1 MMVPHEQDF
10 AAPFASDPPLMM
22 VGSMRGLIEVF
33 ARPRCRCHGRDR
45 SSECSVTR
53 SLVGPAWLRMPIHHH
68 HHHPGLGRWPFGPW
82 SLVFGIWSLFFQVSL
97 PSLSSEIIFRNS
109 LPSFSSEF
117 LLALSW
123 PILARCVDGS
133 IVRDALTNDSHSR
146 LQLQAARTIIPHD
159 APRTHLALKY
169 NFEMSY
175 K

>member
-68 HHHPGLGRWPFGPW
+68 HHHPGLGRW
-82 SLVFGIWSLFFQVSL
+82 SLVFGLWSLVIGLWYLVFVL
-97 PSLSSEIIFRNS
+97 PG
-109 LPSFSSEF
+109 FSSEF
-117 LLALSW
+117 VFRDYLPKFSTEFLFRVSLG
-123 PILARCVDGS
+123 PILA
-133 IVRDALTNDSHSR
+133 
-146 LQLQAARTIIPHD
+146 
-159 APRTHLALKY
+159 HLG
-169 NFEMSY
+169 EMR
-175 K
+175 

>member
-1 MMVPHEQDF
+1 MVAIDQLSVRLRDHLLGQHGYGRPSIIITIILD
-10 AAPFASDPPLMM
+10 LV
-22 VGSMRGLIEVF
+22 VG
-33 ARPRCRCHGRDR
+33 HW
-45 SSECSVTR
+45 
-53 SLVGPAWLRMPIHHH
+53 SLA
-68 HHHPGLGRWPFGPW
+68 FGPW

-123 PILARCVDGS
+123 PILARLDQT
-133 IVRDALTNDSHSR
+133 IVKHLLFRALSFLGWINSAARCQNAVCLMTNDSHSR
-146 LQLQAARTIIPHD
+146 LQLQAARTTIPHD